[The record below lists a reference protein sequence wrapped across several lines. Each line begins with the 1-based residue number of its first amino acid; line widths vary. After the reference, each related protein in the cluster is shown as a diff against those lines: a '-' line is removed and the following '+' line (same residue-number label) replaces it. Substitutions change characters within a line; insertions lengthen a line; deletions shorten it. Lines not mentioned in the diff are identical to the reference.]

1 MSYDEL
7 ITAGRNFGKTMAPAC
22 LGLCVLLLLGGC
34 DQEREYRTSS
44 GLTVTRLDPELE
56 DRWGTAGVVVKAS
69 AAASGLTTGD
79 LITHV
84 VSRTV
89 VSDEDALT
97 AALRRAIGS
106 QKAAWEVRKVDPSDA
121 SAVLEVER
129 DGETLHIEL
138 ATVEPRDWADHGMSF
153 SGMRIQSVTAGF
165 EHAPARSPA
174 LSSGLKVGDRV
185 VAVID
190 EQVVPS
196 VKEFRKTWEV
206 ASASTETYVYTHE
219 LTGIRLEAIGALGQ
233 LGGSSPAAMAR
244 LIEILEA
251 SDDPAVRR
259 TAAGGLEALA
269 GSQDGS
275 ALLRAMLPHIA
286 HENEVDVE
294 IRRNAINIVE
304 ALAARLPDAAFDD
317 ASIGLVASAMADED
331 PGVHFKAGVILG
343 SIGERAVPVLLTALE
358 DASSLRAQDIAA
370 TALGDIGGDVARRA
384 LVSALG
390 ATTDVPLQLTI
401 ATALAKISDGP
412 ALSELRALLDRTE
425 NSGVRE
431 FVRQL
436 LDTDSGSLMDG
447 APDSMVSRS

>member
-1 MSYDEL
+1 MSHDEL
-7 ITAGRNFGKTMAPAC
+7 ITGARSLARTMVPAC
-22 LGLCVLLLLGGC
+22 LGLCALLIVGGC
-34 DQEREYRTSS
+34 RQEREYQTSS

-69 AAASGLTTGD
+69 AASSGLTTGD

-89 VSDEDALT
+89 VSNEEGLT
-97 AALRRAIGS
+97 AALRRAIGP

-138 ATVEPRDWADHGMSF
+138 ATVEPRDWADHGMGL
-153 SGMRIQSVTAGF
+153 SGMRIQSVTVGF
-165 EHAPARSPA
+165 EQAPARSPA
-174 LSSGLKVGDRV
+174 RSSGLQVGDRV

-190 EQVVPS
+190 ERIVPN

-233 LGGSSPAAMAR
+233 LGGSSPAALAR
-244 LIEILEA
+244 LIEILES

-259 TAAGGLEALA
+259 TAARGLQALA
-269 GSQDGS
+269 GSQDG
-275 ALLRAMLPHIA
+275 ATLLRAMLPYISQ
-286 HENEVDVE
+286 EREEDVE

-304 ALAARLPDAAFDD
+304 ALASRLPDTAFDD
-317 ASIGLVASAMADED
+317 ASIDLVAAAMADED

-343 SIGERAVPVLLTALE
+343 AIGERSAPVLLSALE
-358 DASSLRAQDIAA
+358 DASSLRSQDIAA
-370 TALGDIGGDVARRA
+370 TALGDIGGDVGRRA
-384 LVSALG
+384 LVSALR
-390 ATTDVPLQLTI
+390 ATDDVPLQLTI

-412 ALSELRALLDRTE
+412 ARTELRALLDRTDS
-425 NSGVRE
+425 SGVRE

-436 LDTDSGSLMDG
+436 LDTASV
-447 APDSMVSRS
+447 SMVSRS